1 MNAIVPDTLQGA
13 LIVSVIDF
21 FLSFLIISGIG
32 VILSL
37 FPVLNRLATV
47 FGPQPKEAAAP
58 ARANKAAAEGKVS
71 TANTTVNTGAP
82 DDIAAIA
89 AAVFVLMDGQP
100 HRILNITPSAGRSP
114 WVAEG
119 RIAQHGTHTRSR

>member
-37 FPVLNRLATV
+37 FPLLNRAARV
-47 FGPQPKEAAAP
+47 FERRP
-58 ARANKAAAEGKVS
+58 ALVPASADKPALVNKVGDG
-71 TANTTVNTGAP
+71 TP

-89 AAVFVLMDGQP
+89 AAVFVIMDGQP
-100 HRILNITPSAGRSP
+100 HRILNIAPSTSRSP

-119 RIAQHGTHTRSR
+119 RIAQHGAHTRAR

>member
-37 FPVLNRLATV
+37 FPLLNRAARLFEARRVAVPASATV
-47 FGPQPKEAAAP
+47 PP
-58 ARANKAAAEGKVS
+58 AEVKVGNG
-71 TANTTVNTGAP
+71 TP

-89 AAVFVLMDGQP
+89 AAVFVIMDGQP
-100 HRILNITPSAGRSP
+100 HRILNIAPSTSRSP

-119 RIAQHGTHTRSR
+119 RIAQHGSHTRGR